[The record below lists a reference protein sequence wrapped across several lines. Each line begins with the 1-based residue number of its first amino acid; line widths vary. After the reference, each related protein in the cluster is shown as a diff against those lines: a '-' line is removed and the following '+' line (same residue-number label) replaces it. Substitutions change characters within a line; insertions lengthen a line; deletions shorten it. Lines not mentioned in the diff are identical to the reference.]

1 MMQTI
6 KVIASFLQAK
16 YGFPF
21 KSRAL
26 LVRHQQKL
34 FEKLQKNVLPHSPF
48 YQSLLST
55 PFDAWPLMNKQNM
68 MAQFNQLNTRGL
80 DKTHLMD
87 FALRAENSRDF
98 SPMLKDITVGLSS
111 GTSGNRGLFIVNN
124 CERAKWLGYIL
135 AKVLPQ
141 YFFKKC
147 KIAFFLR
154 ANSNL
159 YTSVQKRRKIT
170 FQFFD
175 LLIDFD
181 KHLQIL
187 NQYQPDILI
196 APAQVLKHLAL
207 SQEKKTLHISPQ
219 KIISVAE
226 VLAESN
232 KDYIQR
238 IFQKPVDQIY
248 QCTEGFL
255 GTTCSYGTLHIN
267 EEWIH
272 LEKEWLDEERSRFV
286 PIITDLIRESQPI
299 IRYRL
304 DDILSLKKETCACG
318 SPNLA
323 IEKIEGRCD
332 EILYL
337 PSRRENKLIK
347 IFPDYITRAIAN
359 AASEIETFYVVQNQ
373 LLQWTIALNT
383 MDKAIQHQVIQ
394 QIEAL
399 CHKTV
404 SLMPSIE
411 FTPYT
416 PQPIHQKLKRIYR
429 AIKIEN
435 GESVCQNVS

>member
-1 MMQTI
+1 MQAL
-6 KVIASFLQAK
+6 KVITSFLQGK
-16 YGFPF
+16 YCFPF
-21 KSRAL
+21 KSSAAL
-26 LVRHQQKL
+26 FAHQQKL
-34 FEKLQKNVLPHSPF
+34 LKKMQKKVLPHSPL
-48 YQSLLST
+48 YKSLLES
-55 PFDAWPLMNKQNM
+55 PFHTWPLMNKQRM

-80 DKTHLMD
+80 DKQQLMD
-87 FALRAENSRDF
+87 FALQAENTRNF
-98 SPMLKDITVGLSS
+98 KPMLKDMTVGLSS
-111 GTSGNRGLFIVNN
+111 GTSGNRGLFIVNSS
-124 CERAKWLGYIL
+124 ERATWLGYIL

-159 YTSVQKRRKIT
+159 YTSVQKRKHII

-181 KHLQIL
+181 KHLDSL

-196 APAQVLKHLAL
+196 APAQVLKLLAHA
-207 SQEKKTLHISPQ
+207 QEKEKLNIAPS

-226 VLAESN
+226 VLDESS
-232 KDYIQR
+232 KRYIQQ
-238 IFQKPVDQIY
+238 IFQKAVDQIY

-255 GTTCSYGTLHIN
+255 GVTCSEGTLHIN
-267 EEWIH
+267 EEWIF
-272 LEKEWLDEERSRFV
+272 LEKEWLDVEKTRFI

-304 DDILSLKKETCACG
+304 DDILTLKKEKCACG

-337 PSRRENKLIK
+337 PSKEDKRLIK

-359 AASEIETFYVVQNQ
+359 ASSKIEQFYVEQNE
-373 LLQWTIALNT
+373 LRHWTLALNNLS
-383 MDKAIQHQVIQ
+383 DEIQ
-394 QIEAL
+394 QKVLQQIQAL
-399 CHKTV
+399 CHRTGTKQPAIQFQ
-404 SLMPSIE
+404 L
-411 FTPYT
+411 YT
-416 PQPIHQKLKRIYR
+416 PQPIHQKLKRIHR
-429 AIKIEN
+429 AVHIE
-435 GESVCQNVS
+435 EVERP